1 MSEEKSIRE
10 ELEAAMEGGEVEETE
25 VTDKTDA
32 LTSEI
37 SISVESEQPRDEKG
51 RFAAKESDED
61 TQVESAEQTEV
72 TTEVEPE
79 KPALTAPHGWSAEAK
94 AKWGELSPE
103 VQAAVTQ
110 REQDAHK
117 QISKHD
123 ETRNFGESMQRVVQP
138 YLAQIQA
145 EGGTP
150 EMAVK
155 ELLNTAYILRAGTP
169 EQKRALILQTAQQF
183 GVDLS
188 DTEIPQVSPD
198 VAALR
203 NEINQLKGH
212 ITTREQN
219 ERQSLQTEINQEIEA
234 FASDPANVHYSE
246 VKAHMAALLR
256 EGAATDL
263 KDAYEQAC
271 WSRPD
276 IRATLLAQQSAE
288 EEQKRK
294 DDAKA
299 KAEAARRKSVSLD
312 GGTSGQ
318 PASPAPEDMSLRE
331 QLQAGFAAQ
340 SGAV

>member
-10 ELEAAMEGGEVEETE
+10 ELEAAMSDEPEVETE
-25 VTDKTDA
+25 VET
-32 LTSEI
+32 EI
-37 SISVESEQPRDEKG
+37 ETQPRDEKG
-51 RFAAKESDED
+51 RFAAKENDESGTD
-61 TQVESAEQTEV
+61 ENQGDPNEAEVSAETVPE
-72 TTEVEPE
+72 TPVEPE
-79 KPALTAPHGWSAEAK
+79 LTAPNGWSAEAK
-94 AKWGELSPE
+94 AKWGELAPE
-103 VQAAVTQ
+103 IQAAVTQ

-117 QISKHD
+117 RISKHD
-123 ETRNFGESMQRVVQP
+123 ETRNFGESMQRVIQP

-150 EMAVK
+150 ETAIQS
-155 ELLNTAYILRAGTP
+155 LLNTAYLLRSGTP

-188 DTEIPQVSPD
+188 DTEMPQVSPEIT
-198 VAALR
+198 ALR
-203 NEINQLKGH
+203 NEFNQLRGH

-219 ERQSLQTEINQEIEA
+219 ERQNLQDEINQEVEA
-234 FASDPANVHYSE
+234 FASDPANVHYE
-246 VKAHMAALLR
+246 KVKAHMAALLTQ
-256 EGAATDL
+256 GAATDL
-263 KDAYEQAC
+263 KDAYDQAC
-271 WSRPD
+271 WSQPD